1 MGAKCIKCSK
11 LLEKDEIGI
20 YKKLVNRGARE
31 FMCMAC
37 LSRHFKVDEK
47 LIIEKAEFYKKQ
59 GCALFE

>member
-1 MGAKCIKCSK
+1 MEAKCIKCSK
-11 LLEKDEIGI
+11 LLGKDEIGI

-37 LSRHFKVDEK
+37 LSRYFKVDEK
-47 LIIEKAEFYKKQ
+47 LIREKAEFFKKQ